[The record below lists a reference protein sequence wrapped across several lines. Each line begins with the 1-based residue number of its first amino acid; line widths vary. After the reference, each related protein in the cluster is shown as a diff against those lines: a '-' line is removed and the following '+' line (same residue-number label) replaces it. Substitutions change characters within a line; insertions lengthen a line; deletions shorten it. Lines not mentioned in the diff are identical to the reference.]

1 MQRANHY
8 YFMRSTVNSEEARAE
23 FYTALLVIAL
33 FVLFLLGRV
42 SDPLAMLAGGAILLG
57 SGVYQTLRGW
67 HVSLL
72 TCIVGGLLVLSGI
85 GMRVFI
91 VAYLPVNVL
100 NIGLGLV
107 VLYFLARLVMR
118 RLFALTF

>member
-1 MQRANHY
+1 
-8 YFMRSTVNSEEARAE
+8 MRSTVNSEEARVE
-23 FYTALLVIAL
+23 LYTALLVMAL

-72 TCIVGGLLVLSGI
+72 TWIVGGLMVLGGI
-85 GMRVFI
+85 GVRMFV
-91 VAYLPVNVL
+91 VAYLPI
-100 NIGLGLV
+100 NILSVGLGLAA
-107 VLYFLARLVMR
+107 LYFLARLVMR
-118 RLFALTF
+118 RR